1 MRNSQESCDCVL
13 SWKSCGRDVEACRM
27 GLLVWEAM
35 GRSIDQME
43 ISLVTFEHDKEFFVA
58 ADGSRKL
65 HGRQ

>member
-1 MRNSQESCDCVL
+1 
-13 SWKSCGRDVEACRM
+13 M